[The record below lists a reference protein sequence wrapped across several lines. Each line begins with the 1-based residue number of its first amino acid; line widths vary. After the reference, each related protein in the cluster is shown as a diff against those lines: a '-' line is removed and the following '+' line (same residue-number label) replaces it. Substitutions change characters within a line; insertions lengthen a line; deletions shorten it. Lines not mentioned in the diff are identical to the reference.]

1 MFEEL
6 NKSKII
12 FSKTLGIPK
21 CAKDDAKIFA
31 SQEREP
37 SPSSPL
43 HQHPLFQHGVCQWP
57 GCDANF
63 TDLVSFL
70 KHVGQEHVLDDKS
83 TAQARYIVKT
93 FFITFVCV
101 FVYSCC

>member
-1 MFEEL
+1 MHL
-6 NKSKII
+6 HIN
-12 FSKTLGIPK
+12 TGAPK
-21 CAKDDAKIFA
+21 CGKEDAKIFA

-57 GCDANF
+57 GCDSNF
-63 TDLVSFL
+63 TELVSFL

-83 TAQARYIVKT
+83 TAQAR
-93 FFITFVCV
+93 
-101 FVYSCC
+101 